1 MPKTSSINS
10 AVYTEY
16 CKFVLVMTV
25 NFGFIPHLL
34 TSLTLLHFIYPAV
47 QNTNAEKCKKKKK
60 LVTIKLKN
68 NLIVPMSTF

>member
-1 MPKTSSINS
+1 MPKTSSINP

-47 QNTNAEKCKKKKK
+47 QNTNAMC
-60 LVTIKLKN
+60 TIC
-68 NLIVPMSTF
+68 NLQQSGGTARQEVH